1 MNVII
6 IIIISIQLCIYKY
19 VIPWK
24 DLKTGSHV
32 RYKCKCKRKRKL
44 KRKWN
49 ASELIRP
56 KQTQGK
62 RDTQAQ

>member
-32 RYKCKCKRKRKL
+32 RYKCKSIPCYF
-44 KRKWN
+44 
-49 ASELIRP
+49 I
-56 KQTQGK
+56 
-62 RDTQAQ
+62 QAEETEFFCYRH